1 MVSLSSRERVRRT
14 LDLQEPDR
22 VPIDLG
28 GRVSNIHRDAYAAL
42 AAAHDLSAEN
52 MAYDPFYSVLNP
64 DMRLWERLG
73 IDFQYLY
80 LKGPEYCK
88 RAAFADGS
96 YENEWGIRVETVGI
110 HSQRVTHPLS
120 QATVA
125 DLATFRWPDPYRPD
139 RVAGLHQQAR
149 RLYEETG
156 YALVAAP
163 VNGGLFE
170 FGQHLR
176 GMSSFLMDLISDKVF
191 AAALLDRL
199 LAVQKGL
206 WEVFLREVGD
216 YVEMVQLA
224 DDFGTQRSLLI
235 SPRVFREVFKP
246 RYAEL
251 IRHIRRFTGA
261 KVFLHCDGAIAPLI
275 EDFIEIGVQV
285 LNPLQPTAAGMD
297 PVTIKAR
304 FGDRL
309 AFHGAIDNQQLL
321 PNGTPEEV
329 TDAVRRVIGAL
340 APGGGYILAAAH
352 VIEPDIP
359 IANVHAM
366 FDAAAAYGVYPVRAT
381 ASGDG

>member
-1 MVSLSSRERVRRT
+1 MSVLSSRERVRRT
-14 LDLQEPDR
+14 LNLQEPDR

-28 GRVSNIHRDAYAAL
+28 GRVSNIHRDAYVAL
-42 AAAHDLSAEN
+42 AAAHGLSAEVLTC
-52 MAYDPFYSVLNP
+52 DPFYSVLNP
-64 DMRLWERLG
+64 DARLWQALG

-80 LKGPEYCK
+80 VKGPEYCA
-88 RAAFADGS
+88 RAVFADGS

-110 HSQRVTHPLS
+110 HSQRVTHPLA
-120 QATVA
+120 QATVT
-125 DLATFRWPDPYRPD
+125 DLAAYPWPDPCRPD
-139 RVAGLHQQAR
+139 RVAGLRQQACQ
-149 RLYEETG
+149 LYTETNF
-156 YALVAAP
+156 ALTAAP
-163 VNGGLFE
+163 VSGGLFE

-176 GMSSFLMDLISDKVF
+176 GMSNFLMDLLSDKAF
-191 AAALLDRL
+191 ASGLLDRI
-199 LAVQKGL
+199 LAVHMGL
-206 WEVFLREVGD
+206 WEVFLKEVGA
-216 YVEMVQLA
+216 YVEIVQLA

-235 SPRVFREVFKP
+235 SPRVFRELFKP

-251 IRHIRRFTGA
+251 IRHIRRFTDA
-261 KVFLHCDGAIAPLI
+261 KVFLHCDGAIMPLI

-297 PVTIKAR
+297 PAAVKGR

-321 PNGTPEEV
+321 PNGSPEEV
-329 TDAVRRVIGAL
+329 TAAVREVIQAL

-366 FDAAAAYGVYPVRAT
+366 YDAARTYGTYPMPAA
-381 ASGDG
+381 S